1 MMRIKHVWLSLV
13 FLLTMGAAAHADT
26 DTITLSTLPASGAV
40 SGTPGSTVGWGY
52 TLINNS
58 AANFF
63 ISETVDS
70 SLALSANG
78 TADAS
83 VFDLPTLA
91 PLQTVSLAYDP
102 LNLLGLYQFTWNTN
116 VPVGTRETG
125 NFIVYGQFCSD
136 PAKLSTC
143 EDVVPSSENNGSNSF
158 TATVTSPVAG
168 VPEPSTL
175 LFLAAGIAG
184 LGLRRRYRL
193 SEVRKLHSE

>member
-1 MMRIKHVWLSLV
+1 MMRIKHVWLSLGVGV
-13 FLLTMGAAAHADT
+13 FLLTMGVAAYA

-52 TLINNS
+52 TLTNNS

-63 ISETVDS
+63 ISESVDS

-102 LNLLGLYQFTWNTN
+102 LNLFGLFQFTWNTN
-116 VPVGTRETG
+116 VPVGTTETG

-143 EDVVPSSENNGSNSF
+143 GNVVSSSSPSF
-158 TATVTSPVAG
+158 TAIVTSPIAG
-168 VPEPSTL
+168 VPEPSTF

-184 LGLRRRYRL
+184 LGLRRGYRTWPL
-193 SEVRKLHSE
+193 MKTGG

>member
-1 MMRIKHVWLSLV
+1 MMRLKHVWLSLGAGV
-13 FLLTMGAAAHADT
+13 FLLTMGAAAHADS
-26 DTITLSTLPASGAV
+26 ITLSTLPSSGAV
-40 SGTPGSTVGWGY
+40 SGIPGSTVGWGY
-52 TLINNS
+52 ALTNNS
-58 AANFF
+58 ASNFF

-70 SLALSANG
+70 SLALSVNG

-102 LNLLGLYQFTWNTN
+102 LNLLGLFQFTWNTN
-116 VPVGTRETG
+116 VPVGTTETG

-136 PAKLSTC
+136 PANLSTC
-143 EDVVPSSENNGSNSF
+143 GNVVSSSSASF

-184 LGLRRRYRL
+184 LGLRLRYRTWL
-193 SEVRKLHSE
+193 LTKTGG